1 MWIIGQH
8 TLTRRGEGGG
18 IFCTHPSIIITYH
31 IELKTKVRDGD
42 IYNFSLG
49 GLNRYE
55 NQSHS
60 RNHFILSQG
69 I

>member
-31 IELKTKVRDGD
+31 IEVKTKVRE
-42 IYNFSLG
+42 IFIISLG

-55 NQSHS
+55 SQSHS